1 MKIVVNGEDREIAD
15 GTTVEEL
22 LNSLKIKDKT
32 MATAIDMKVIKQDK
46 WKTRVI
52 QDGEKI
58 EFLHFV
64 GGG

>member
-1 MKIVVNGEDREIAD
+1 
-15 GTTVEEL
+15 
-22 LNSLKIKDKT
+22 
-32 MATAIDMKVIKQDK
+32 MKVIKQDR
-46 WKTRVI
+46 WETRVI